1 MGDNLRDAVCTARM
15 EKIRADLRKL
25 IVPDWHGNVLLN
37 AFFDMYA
44 LCTDCC
50 SGTQIDDIVVMGI
63 GQVIHPSWLW
73 VEKA

>member
-1 MGDNLRDAVCTARM
+1 MGDNLRDAVCPAGM

-25 IVPDWHGNVLLN
+25 IVPDWPGNVLLN

-50 SGTQIDDIVVMGI
+50 SGTQI
-63 GQVIHPSWLW
+63 
-73 VEKA
+73 EK